1 MAYRCLFQ
9 PARVQVRLDWSLK
22 VFLKNTFNL
31 VIIIIIIIIIKMLQ
45 NRGKNYFRLYTI
57 PVFLAAIRDF
67 IQLFFCIEL
76 TKSFKYLILYIS
88 SVSHQQLF
96 YTDPDPAKIKNA
108 CPDLE
113 PVLHLNK

>member
-1 MAYRCLFQ
+1 
-9 PARVQVRLDWSLK
+9 
-22 VFLKNTFNL
+22 
-31 VIIIIIIIIIKMLQ
+31 MLQ
-45 NRGKNYFRLYTI
+45 NREKNYFRLYTI

>member
-45 NRGKNYFRLYTI
+45 NREQNYFRLYTI
-57 PVFLAAIRDF
+57 PVLLAAIRDF
-67 IQLFFCIEL
+67 IQLFF
-76 TKSFKYLILYIS
+76 
-88 SVSHQQLF
+88 
-96 YTDPDPAKIKNA
+96 
-108 CPDLE
+108 
-113 PVLHLNK
+113 LHRINKKFQIFNFIY